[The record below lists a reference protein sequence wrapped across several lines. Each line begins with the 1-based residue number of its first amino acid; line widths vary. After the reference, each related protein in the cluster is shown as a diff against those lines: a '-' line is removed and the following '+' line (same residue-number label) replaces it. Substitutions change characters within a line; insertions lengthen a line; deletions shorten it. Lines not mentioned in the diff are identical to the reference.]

1 VPTSKIKILSL
12 GADTETFHPVESD
25 LERAAR
31 RELRTSL
38 GFTEGDIVCVYTG
51 RFSRDKNPLLLAKAI
66 DSLSDVAPQ
75 FKGLFIGD
83 GVQRVDIEACRNTTV
98 VPFMTH
104 RRLSEHYR
112 AADIGVWPRQ
122 ESMSMI
128 DAAASGVPLVVSDK
142 MGEPDR
148 VIGNGRVYVEDDIA
162 SLAEVLRSFTNP
174 EERQAFGAV
183 GRQKM
188 LDGFNWTTFAQTV
201 ESDFIRAL
209 TGGSKAA

>member
-1 VPTSKIKILSL
+1 VPGSKVKILSL
-12 GADTETFHPVESD
+12 GADTETFHPVGSE
-25 LERAAR
+25 LERSAR

-38 GFTEGDIVCVYTG
+38 GFTEDDIVCVYTG
-51 RFSRDKNPLLLAKAI
+51 RFSRDKNPLVLAKAI
-66 DSLSDVAPQ
+66 DALSDVAPQ

-83 GVQRVDIEACRNTTV
+83 GVQRAEIEACRNTTV

-128 DAAASGVPLVVSDK
+128 DAAASGVPLVVSDR

-148 VIGNGRVYVEDDIA
+148 VIGNGRMYVEDDVA
-162 SLAEVLRSFTNP
+162 SLAEALRSFTSP
-174 EERQAFGAV
+174 DQRQTFGEA

-188 LDGFNWTTFAQTV
+188 LDGFNWTTFAQTL
-201 ESDFIRAL
+201 EGDFIESLA
-209 TGGSKAA
+209 GGRKAA